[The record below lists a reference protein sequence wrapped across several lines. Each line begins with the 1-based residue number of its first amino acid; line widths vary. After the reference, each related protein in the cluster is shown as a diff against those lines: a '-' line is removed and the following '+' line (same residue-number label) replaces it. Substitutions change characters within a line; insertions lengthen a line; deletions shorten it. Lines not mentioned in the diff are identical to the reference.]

1 MKMEI
6 VTITFIL
13 LLAGMFSLTQNAL
26 IIVPSTYNTGKKITP
41 QFERQTRLLT
51 EIECQSEE

>member
-1 MKMEI
+1 MKTEI

-13 LLAGMFSLTQNAL
+13 LLAE
-26 IIVPSTYNTGKKITP
+26 
-41 QFERQTRLLT
+41 FERQTRLLT